1 MRVLVDTSALLALA
15 NRRDQWHARAARIA
29 RANSASGI
37 RYVSTTLVLAEFHA
51 HLLYLRGPNE
61 ARHALAGLLDD
72 PVHEW
77 REVDASLASDALARW
92 MLRYAD
98 QRFSLTDAASF
109 ELMRRERMK
118 QAFAFDRH
126 FETVGFKLLE

>member
-15 NRRDQWHARAARIA
+15 NGRDQWHARAVRIA
-29 RANSASGI
+29 RANAASGI

-51 HLLYLRGPNE
+51 RVLYVRGPDE
-61 ARHALAGLLDD
+61 ARRRISALLDD

-77 REVDASLASDALARW
+77 HAVDAAFASDAVAHW
-92 MLRYAD
+92 MLRYPD

-118 QAFAFDRH
+118 QAFAFDKY
-126 FETVGFKLLE
+126 FETAGFELIA